1 MRAMHR
7 LTAVQIRSL
16 PPGKYNDGA
25 GLWLHKR
32 PDGGAQ
38 WVLRVTVA
46 GRRREMGLGS
56 LTEVSLK
63 EARTE
68 AERWRKVAAAGLDPI
83 RERERL
89 RREAAAERPTLAHVA
104 HECFDARKAQLKGDG
119 KAGRWFSPLAL
130 HVLPKLGTAADRGP

>member
-46 GRRREMGLGS
+46 WPP
-56 LTEVSLK
+56 
-63 EARTE
+63 A
-68 AERWRKVAAAGLDPI
+68 
-83 RERERL
+83 
-89 RREAAAERPTLAHVA
+89 
-104 HECFDARKAQLKGDG
+104 
-119 KAGRWFSPLAL
+119 
-130 HVLPKLGTAADRGP
+130 